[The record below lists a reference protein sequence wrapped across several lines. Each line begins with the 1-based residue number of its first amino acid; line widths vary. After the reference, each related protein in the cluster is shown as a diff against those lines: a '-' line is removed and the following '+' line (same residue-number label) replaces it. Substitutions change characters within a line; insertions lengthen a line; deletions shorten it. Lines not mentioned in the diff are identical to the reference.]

1 MLDFSV
7 TFIITIIN
15 ITILF
20 FILRAILFKPVT
32 KFMEERAQRV
42 QASLD
47 QAEKDRAAAKK
58 LLADY
63 EAKLKDAEARANGIL
78 KTARDNATSQAEQI
92 VTKAKNDAETILADA
107 HKQIEAER
115 QIALAKFRLEASALV
130 IAATSK
136 LAAREITGEDNHKY
150 VGMLLDELAVQKG
163 KN

>member
-7 TFIITIIN
+7 TFIITVIN

-32 KFMEERAQRV
+32 RFMEDRAQKV
-42 QASLD
+42 QNSIE

-63 EAKLKDAEARANGIL
+63 ETKLKDAETRANGIL

-92 VTKAKNDAETILADA
+92 VTKARKDAETLLADT

-136 LAAREITGEDNHKY
+136 LAAKEFSGEDNRRY
-150 VGMLLDELAVQKG
+150 VGML
-163 KN
+163 